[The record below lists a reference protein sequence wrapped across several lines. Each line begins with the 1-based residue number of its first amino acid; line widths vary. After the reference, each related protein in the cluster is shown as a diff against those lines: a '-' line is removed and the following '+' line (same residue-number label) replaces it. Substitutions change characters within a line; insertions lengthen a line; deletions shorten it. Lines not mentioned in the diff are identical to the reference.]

1 MTPTEQKLQ
10 IIVSQK
16 LRVAP
21 GLVAL
26 DESLLDDLGLDSFDL
41 IDIVLEIEEAFPPV
55 ELSDKS
61 ANELSTLQ
69 EVAAFI
75 DAQLNH

>member
-21 GLVAL
+21 GLIAL

-41 IDIVLEIEEAFPPV
+41 IDIVLDIEEAFPPV

-69 EVAAFI
+69 EVAAYI